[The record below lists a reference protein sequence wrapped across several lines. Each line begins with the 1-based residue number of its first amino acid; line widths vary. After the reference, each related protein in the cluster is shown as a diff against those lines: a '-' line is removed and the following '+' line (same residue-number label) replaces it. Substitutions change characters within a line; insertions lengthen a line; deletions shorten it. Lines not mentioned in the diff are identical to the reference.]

1 MQMGIKTNIRKQTK
15 KGTAFMALN
24 SKKLTLLTRRQDK
37 FTMVEGDVNGRSG
50 LASTYKNNAGVSAGA
65 DYGLN

>member
-1 MQMGIKTNIRKQTK
+1 MQMGIKTNIRKQKK
-15 KGTAFMALN
+15 KGTAIMALN
-24 SKKLTLLTRRQDK
+24 SKKLTCIRRQDK

-50 LASTYKNNAGVSAGA
+50 LASTYRNNTGASAGA